1 MRIDAYNKINQV
13 YQTSATTKVVK
24 KERISGKDTFEV
36 STIGKD
42 LQIAKQAVN
51 NAPDIREDK
60 VEAIKKAMASGTY
73 SVDADKIADKIIS
86 KMFDTL
92 I

>member
-1 MRIDAYNKINQV
+1 MRIDAYSKISQV
-13 YQTSATTKVVK
+13 YQTSAATKVTK
-24 KERISGKDTFEV
+24 KEKISGKDTFEV
-36 STIGKD
+36 STMGKD
-42 LQIAKQAVN
+42 LQVAKQAVS

-73 SVDADKIADKIIS
+73 MVDADKVADKIIS
-86 KMFDTL
+86 KMFDTW